1 MDKKR
6 LNIALLVSEFEDGY
20 TRSLCEGAVSA
31 AKELDA
37 NLFIFPGRYLEA
49 HNYDLYRTKY
59 DYHFNSLFSYATASE
74 YDAILISMGTI
85 AGNVDLE
92 TKVEFLRQFKGD
104 NIITISAKIEGYPS
118 VCFDNSFGFY
128 KGISHLI
135 EAHKCR
141 RIGFVSG
148 AMTSDD
154 AMQRLD
160 TYRKC
165 LRDHGIT
172 YQEGRVVY
180 GNFTEYS
187 QEIVRDLMRRNP
199 DLDAVVF
206 ANDMMAIGGYKV
218 FREMGL
224 RVGRDISVM
233 GFDNS
238 ACALT
243 LEPNLSTVNA
253 DPMQLGY
260 QAVMN
265 YQDIL
270 SGKVHDVTVESSPI
284 YRESCGCRRKD
295 FTGLAVDEKNI
306 FNPME
311 TQDLLNNLYRYLFE
325 KKDQTTGVHQIK
337 VKLQEYISFIQDH
350 ISDNGASEEDLEELA
365 RKMRRLCR
373 MELQPYTSVSKMFHV
388 LDYVYDCMKYVITD
402 PDIMRSLCETY
413 FGVYQDTTEYIQ
425 KKADADKSDV
435 LLLNYISTTFTR
447 DMLDYEIGDD
457 RAYFTIM
464 DKLERLYF
472 KTAYLCLFENEVVYR
487 QNENFKMPE
496 NILLKA
502 YMHDGE
508 AVCQEAGR
516 QKFPMKNL
524 VTHFFEGQEH
534 RSTVIVTLLFSTLEQ
549 YGLLISEIEE
559 AYMHYTTPISYQI
572 SSAVKTLELLKNKED
587 ITAQLEKSL
596 VQIKESNAILDEM
609 SKSDELTQIYNRRGF
624 LTTVQHQVMHPANLD
639 KQAIIIYAD
648 MNNLKVINDQ
658 FGHEEGDFSLKTLA
672 NILKDTFGDS
682 GIVGRFGGDE
692 FAAFTFTDDKDAAKK
707 IRARIAEITKEENEK
722 NGKPYYISMSVGA
735 CVFKCSDQVD
745 LQDLMDKADVDL
757 YIEKR
762 HKRSNILKKETEA
775 I

>member
-1 MDKKR
+1 M
-6 LNIALLVSEFEDGY
+6 
-20 TRSLCEGAVSA
+20 
-31 AKELDA
+31 
-37 NLFIFPGRYLEA
+37 
-49 HNYDLYRTKY
+49 
-59 DYHFNSLFSYATASE
+59 
-74 YDAILISMGTI
+74 
-85 AGNVDLE
+85 
-92 TKVEFLRQFKGD
+92 
-104 NIITISAKIEGYPS
+104 
-118 VCFDNSFGFY
+118 
-128 KGISHLI
+128 
-135 EAHKCR
+135 
-141 RIGFVSG
+141 
-148 AMTSDD
+148 
-154 AMQRLD
+154 
-160 TYRKC
+160 
-165 LRDHGIT
+165 
-172 YQEGRVVY
+172 
-180 GNFTEYS
+180 
-187 QEIVRDLMRRNP
+187 
-199 DLDAVVF
+199 
-206 ANDMMAIGGYKV
+206 
-218 FREMGL
+218 
-224 RVGRDISVM
+224 
-233 GFDNS
+233 
-238 ACALT
+238 
-243 LEPNLSTVNA
+243 
-253 DPMQLGY
+253 
-260 QAVMN
+260 
-265 YQDIL
+265 
-270 SGKVHDVTVESSPI
+270 
-284 YRESCGCRRKD
+284 
-295 FTGLAVDEKNI
+295 
-306 FNPME
+306 
-311 TQDLLNNLYRYLFE
+311 
-325 KKDQTTGVHQIK
+325 
-337 VKLQEYISFIQDH
+337 QEYISFIQDH

-648 MNNLKVINDQ
+648 MNNLKVTSSVKEFDIIGIEKGEDVIIRSSALGNEEFDGVVTKVSPVTEKSADGSTVENGSYGIEVAVSDEDTGLLIGMSAKLSIITEEKSDI
-658 FGHEEGDFSLKTLA
+658 FSVRYDMLSIDEEGNDV
-672 NILKDTFGDS
+672 IY
-682 GIVGRFGGDE
+682 
-692 FAAFTFTDDKDAAKK
+692 AA
-707 IRARIAEITKEENEK
+707 EK
-722 NGKPYYISMSVGA
+722 NGDSYVVKQIPVTLGIETDSEVEISGEGLEEGMYIIE
-735 CVFKCSDQVD
+735 
-745 LQDLMDKADVDL
+745 DVDYVSDGMTVML
-757 YIEKR
+757 RNGSTE
-762 HKRSNILKKETEA
+762 SEVSSETEA
-775 I
+775 SSESEG